1 MSNDERRRY
10 FRINDT
16 MGIAFHHIGK
26 KEADSLAEQIM
37 TKSGV
42 VDYAANFDNRIHTL
56 LDSCRLQSPIAA
68 ELIDLVNRKLNFV
81 IHQMELDTNLMQKV
95 AYNVKQVN
103 VSACGLA
110 FFEDQELEC
119 GQLLH
124 IDILLHPGE
133 LHVAAIAKVV
143 DCHKAM
149 NEVENREQFLVR
161 LDYEYIHEHD
171 QELLI
176 QHIVKQQS
184 VQLKKQRMQRMH
196 LE

>member
-1 MSNDERRRY
+1 MSTDERRRY

-26 KEADSLAEQIM
+26 QEADALAEQIV
-37 TKSGV
+37 TKSNTI
-42 VDYAANFDNRIHTL
+42 DYAANFDNRIHTL
-56 LDSCRLQSPIAA
+56 IDSCRIESPIAA
-68 ELIDLVNRKLNFV
+68 ELIDLINRKLNFV

-95 AYNVKQVN
+95 AYNMKQVN

-110 FFEDQELEC
+110 FFEEQALEI
-119 GQLLH
+119 GALLH

-143 DCHKAM
+143 DCHKSVNAS
-149 NEVENREQFLVR
+149 EGKEQFLIR
-161 LDYEYIHEHD
+161 LDYEHIHEHD

-184 VQLKKQRMQRMH
+184 VQLKKQRLQKVH
-196 LE
+196 TE